1 LGLRKGQSNL
11 YNEIEWIK
19 SYVLIES
26 VVKDLGLNVAFIK
39 KRGYWDADI
48 IYYGDNAPFVF
59 EYVGDIEKLYNSSAT
74 FEFKVLN
81 EKEFE
86 IKEIQGGDQ
95 EVALGRYKFGKS
107 FKCKLGNIKIHLN
120 KKYSNALRLNTFGLN
135 VSRLSNSVRYYSSAL
150 NVDPVNSN
158 SSALELMIR
167 GGHIERNEDFLS
179 SLINQHEQQT
189 IEDKNAI
196 TYYTSEFI
204 AERMDIIEKELSELE
219 LSGQYF
225 KSDNNIV
232 SVEEDASNYLVKEG
246 EVESQII
253 AVTIEKNMADFLVE
267 YIKKYD
273 DLTLLL
279 PANVGFE
286 ESSVNSLSSDYNQL
300 VIERNKIIQGSNENN
315 PIAKRLEAQLLSIRE
330 SLDNTLSNVQNRL
343 KIQIDELIKR
353 EKEYSRKIK
362 SVPEL
367 ERRYREIAR
376 QQQIKETLY
385 LYLLQKREENQ
396 LAMASSMGAIKVL
409 NPPSTSW
416 KPISPNRSSTFFR
429 AFLFGLAIPIGVIYL
444 LGILDNKVRRREDL
458 EGIGIPLVGE
468 IPENKSGESLVV
480 QKGERSMVAE
490 AFRMLRANISFLI
503 PDREKKGNVIYV
515 SSTIAGEGKT
525 FNAINLAS
533 SFALTGKKVVLIG
546 MDLRAPK
553 LSQYLEITDQAGVSN
568 FVIDNSISV
577 GDITISSK
585 EVPNLSFIL
594 SGIIPPNPSE
604 LLLSPRITT
613 LFSELKKEYDY
624 IIVDNAPTALVA
636 DVANISEFADVF
648 LYVVRANY
656 LNKRDLQVPVKLKE
670 EMEVKKLAFILNSTK
685 YGLNGY
691 NGYGYGYGDKGVYG
705 EESKSWW
712 SKLKRKN

>member
-1 LGLRKGQSNL
+1 
-11 YNEIEWIK
+11 
-19 SYVLIES
+19 
-26 VVKDLGLNVAFIK
+26 
-39 KRGYWDADI
+39 
-48 IYYGDNAPFVF
+48 
-59 EYVGDIEKLYNSSAT
+59 
-74 FEFKVLN
+74 
-81 EKEFE
+81 
-86 IKEIQGGDQ
+86 
-95 EVALGRYKFGKS
+95 
-107 FKCKLGNIKIHLN
+107 
-120 KKYSNALRLNTFGLN
+120 
-135 VSRLSNSVRYYSSAL
+135 
-150 NVDPVNSN
+150 
-158 SSALELMIR
+158 
-167 GGHIERNEDFLS
+167 
-179 SLINQHEQQT
+179 
-189 IEDKNAI
+189 
-196 TYYTSEFI
+196 
-204 AERMDIIEKELSELE
+204 
-219 LSGQYF
+219 
-225 KSDNNIV
+225 
-232 SVEEDASNYLVKEG
+232 
-246 EVESQII
+246 
-253 AVTIEKNMADFLVE
+253 VTIEKNMADFLVE

-279 PANVGFE
+279 PANIGFE
-286 ESSVNSLSSDYNQL
+286 ESSVNSLSADYNQL

-315 PIAKRLEAQLLSIRE
+315 PIAKRIEAQLLSIRE
-330 SLDNTLSNVQNRL
+330 SLDNTLTNVQNRL
-343 KIQIDELIKR
+343 KIQIEELLKR
-353 EKEYSRKIK
+353 EKEYNRKIK

-396 LAMASSMGAIKVL
+396 LAMASTMGTIKVL

-416 KPISPNRSSTFFR
+416 RPISPNRSSTFFR
-429 AFLFGLAIPIGVIYL
+429 AFLIGLAIPIGVIYL
-444 LGILDNKVRRREDL
+444 LGVLDNKVRSKEDL

-533 SFALTGKKVVLIG
+533 SFALTGKKVVLMG

-553 LSQYLEITDQAGVSN
+553 LSQYLGITDQAGVSN
-568 FVIDNSISV
+568 FVIDESISV
-577 GDITISSK
+577 ADITIPSG
-585 EVPNLSFIL
+585 EVPNLSYIL

-604 LLLSPRITT
+604 LLLSPRITS
-613 LFSELKKEYDY
+613 LFNELKKDYDY

-636 DVANISEFADVF
+636 DVANIAEFADVF

-691 NGYGYGYGDKGVYG
+691 NGYGYGYGEKGVYG

-712 SKLKRKN
+712 RKLKRGD